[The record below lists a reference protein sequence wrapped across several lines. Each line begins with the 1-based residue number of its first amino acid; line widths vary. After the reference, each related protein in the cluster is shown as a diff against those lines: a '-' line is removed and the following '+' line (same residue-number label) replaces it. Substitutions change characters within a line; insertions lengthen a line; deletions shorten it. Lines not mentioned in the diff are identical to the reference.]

1 MGVVRSWVSPRGGAP
16 APGAI
21 RVVIA
26 DAQALLRSGLAF
38 LLSAQSDIEV
48 VGQAADAA
56 TAVALAERVRP
67 DVVLLDTRLPA
78 RANVEVGPSD
88 PGGAGTARRIVRGRA
103 DGAAAGP
110 RVVMLSTDE
119 GDGAVRAALRA
130 GAMGFVLK
138 DAAAD
143 EVVGA
148 VRAVHRGGGWLDPGV
163 TRGII
168 EEVAGR
174 PAGEPAAAA
183 AFHRLTPR
191 EREVLVLVAH
201 GLTNGEIARHLVVG
215 ESTVKTHVQR
225 ILFKLHLRDRVLAV
239 VAAYQSG
246 LVHPGAVCPP
256 PVIARS
262 A

>member
-1 MGVVRSWVSPRGGAP
+1 MGVVRSWRSPTGGGT

-21 RVVIA
+21 RVLVA
-26 DAQALLRSGLAF
+26 VAHPVLRSGLGF
-38 LLSAQSDIEV
+38 LLSAQEDIEV

-56 TAVALAERVRP
+56 TAVTLAERWGP
-67 DVVLLDTRLPA
+67 DVVLLDAGLPPGLVEAAAAGPSGLDPA
-78 RANVEVGPSD
+78 RRL
-88 PGGAGTARRIVRGRA
+88 ARGHA
-103 DGAAAGP
+103 DGASAGP
-110 RVVMLSTDE
+110 RVVVLSTDDGE
-119 GDGAVRAALRA
+119 GAVRAALRA
-130 GAMGFVLK
+130 GAVGFVLQ

-143 EVVGA
+143 EVVAA
-148 VRAVHRGGGWLDPGV
+148 VRAVHRGRGWLDPGI

-168 EEVAGR
+168 EDVVGR
-174 PAGEPAAAA
+174 PAGEMAAPAG
-183 AFHRLTPR
+183 FHRLTPR

-246 LVHPGAVCPP
+246 LVRPGQTCPP
-256 PVIARS
+256 PVVARS